1 MNIAQKDQAVP
12 WSLRE
17 RVTPLRTYSG
27 RVVYDRDRHFFTA
40 RDVERIAG
48 KAKKSDKP
56 PKDLQAW
63 ERLLRA
69 LWKLYFPMVVPYPA
83 DWDEPLFFLL
93 GGIFADV
100 WQNVADPLGSIES
113 RYKNFIMAI
122 AGLLNLEEWLGT
134 MYKSYAP
141 SEPTNEETTT

>member
-17 RVTPLRTYSG
+17 RITPLRTYSG

-40 RDVERIAG
+40 RDVERIAS

-56 PKDLQAW
+56 PKDLSSW

-69 LWKLYFPMVVPYPA
+69 IWKLYFPMVLPYPA

-93 GGIFADV
+93 GGIFVDI
-100 WQNVADPLGSIES
+100 WQNVADPLGAIKR
-113 RYKNFIMAI
+113 RYLEFIYSI
-122 AGLLNLEEWLGT
+122 AGVLGIEQQVADRF
-134 MYKSYAP
+134 KSFQTKPP
-141 SEPTNEETTT
+141 SEESEE